1 MRLLLVILS
10 LFFLQA
16 IVAQDALDELVNRD
30 YEEERLSYILYNLD
44 DKYDINIRY
53 NESMLPETKHTYS
66 FKDMRMKDVLRILL
80 NDKGLH
86 FKEYKPDFITLV
98 PADKVE
104 VDSLLTM
111 TQNDINEDLLASV
124 VLGGSSQEDEPK
136 AKIIGSIIDARDFG
150 AVSSA
155 LVVNSTTGSYLT
167 ADASGNFELNI
178 DTGKYTFQFNSIAHE
193 PYSVTVDIQ
202 GSDVWEVLLDPKAYL
217 IDEVVIS
224 GSSAQNKT
232 KEAIIGIEQI
242 SRKEIKQMSLFMGE
256 ADVIKSVLSV
266 AGVST
271 TGDGA
276 SGFNVRGGSIDQ
288 NLIVQDGIILFNP
301 SHVLGFF
308 STFNP
313 DIVRNTTLA
322 KGHIPAYYGGR
333 VSSVLDVKI
342 KDANNEFLRLNG
354 SIGLISSKVS
364 AEIPI
369 IKGKSS
375 LLLSGRK
382 SYATWIIGQIKN
394 PDVNSSRAAFN
405 DYNLKYSHNFDE
417 KTKASLSYFQSFDK
431 FSFTDQFGYS
441 WQNKI
446 GQLEVKRI
454 LNNNMSLSFSSS
466 ISSLNNKQFQPE
478 GVFAFELASGV
489 NYKQSDI
496 QVLWTP
502 EDHEIRIGA
511 SYVNYDNQTESLSPI
526 NDSNTLGED
535 APKEDGR
542 EIAFYI
548 NEQYEISDRLAVDA
562 GLRLSLY
569 SQIGPY
575 TSNLYSDE
583 SNISIDQIIGTKE
596 FDSGSVVSYRGLEPR
611 VSMRY
616 NLIDNISFKAS
627 YNRAFQYLQLLSNT
641 TTPTPV
647 DIWQVSNPYIKPLK
661 ADNFSLGLAGG
672 FGNYD
677 ASIDLYYKKLE
688 NTLDYRDFADL
699 ILSTNLETQTLF
711 GRGRNYGAEFSI
723 AKKGEKLS
731 GKFSYS
737 FSRSQHQIYDN
748 QNTTINGGD
757 WFSAN
762 FDQPHSVKLFL
773 NVVPSKRDRFNI
785 NFVYNTGR
793 PITAPFGTY
802 VVNGAVVSN
811 FSDRNQF
818 RLPSYHR
825 LDVGYT
831 FSINRRK
838 SARYKSDISISLYNL
853 YGRKN
858 AFSIFYR
865 QETGSPIN
873 ALKLSVI
880 GTAIPSV
887 SYNFQF

>member
-1 MRLLLVILS
+1 MRLCFFIFCLISYNALS
-10 LFFLQA
+10 
-16 IVAQDALDELVNRD
+16 AQDALDEVVNKD
-30 YEEERLSYILYNLD
+30 YEEERLSYILLNLGD
-44 DKYDINIRY
+44 RYDINIRY
-53 NESMLPETKHTYS
+53 NESMLPETKYTYS
-66 FKDMRMKDVLRILL
+66 FKDMMMRDVLRILL

-86 FKEYKPDFITLV
+86 FKEYKSDHIIIV
-98 PADKVE
+98 PADQIE
-104 VDSLLTM
+104 VDSLLT
-111 TQNDINEDLLASV
+111 TTKEVVNKNILASV
-124 VLGGSSQEDEPK
+124 VLGADQSGTST
-136 AKIIGSIIDARDFG
+136 AKIIGTIIDARDFD

-155 LVVNSTTGSYLT
+155 LVINNSTGSYLT
-167 ADASGNFELNI
+167 ADASGNFELLI

-193 PYSVTVDIQ
+193 PYSITVDIQ

-224 GSSAQNKT
+224 GSSTQNKT
-232 KEAIIGIEQI
+232 NEAIMGIEQI
-242 SRKEIKQMSLFMGE
+242 SRKEIKQMALFMGE
-256 ADVIKSVLSV
+256 ADVIKSVLSL

-288 NLIVQDGIILFNP
+288 NLIVQDGTLLFNP

-342 KDANNEFLRLNG
+342 KDANNDFLKLNG
-354 SIGLISSKVS
+354 SIGMISSKAS

-369 IKGKSS
+369 IKSKSS
-375 LLLSGRK
+375 LLLSGRR
-382 SYATWIIGQIKN
+382 SYATWIIGQIKD
-394 PDVNSSRAAFN
+394 PDVNNSRAAFN
-405 DYNLKYSHNFDE
+405 DYNLKYTHNFDD
-417 KTKASLSYFQSFDK
+417 KTKASLSYFQSFDQ

-446 GQLEVKRI
+446 GQVEVKRI
-454 LNNNMSLSFSSS
+454 LNDNMSLSFSSS

-478 GVFAFELASGV
+478 GVFAFELSSGV
-489 NYKQSDI
+489 DYNQSDL

-502 EDHEIRIGA
+502 GDHEIRIGA
-511 SYVNYDNQTESLSPI
+511 TYVNYDNQTERLKPI
-526 NDSNTLGED
+526 EDSNTLSEE

-542 EIAFYI
+542 ELAFYI
-548 NEQYEISDRLAVDA
+548 NEQYEISDRFAIDA

-575 TSNLYSDE
+575 SANLYNDE

-596 FDSGSVVSYRGLEPR
+596 YEAGTVVSYSGLEPR
-611 VSMRY
+611 ISMRY
-616 NLIDNISFKAS
+616 NLADDISIKAS

-647 DIWQVSNPYIKPLK
+647 DIWQVSNPYIKPLM
-661 ADNFSLGLAGG
+661 ADNLSIGLAGG

-677 ASIDLYYKKLE
+677 ASFDLYYKKLE

-699 ILSTNLETQTLF
+699 ILNTNLETETLF
-711 GRGRNYGAEFSI
+711 GRGRSYGAELSI

-731 GKFSYS
+731 GRFSYS
-737 FSRSQHQIYDN
+737 FSRSQHQIYAN

-773 NVVPSKRDRFNI
+773 NIVTSRRDRFNI

-825 LDVGYT
+825 LDLGYT
-831 FSINRRK
+831 FSVNRRK
-838 SARYKSDISISLYNL
+838 SARYKSDISISLYNF
-853 YGRKN
+853 YARKN
-858 AFSIFYR
+858 AFSIFFR

-880 GTAIPSV
+880 GTIIPSI